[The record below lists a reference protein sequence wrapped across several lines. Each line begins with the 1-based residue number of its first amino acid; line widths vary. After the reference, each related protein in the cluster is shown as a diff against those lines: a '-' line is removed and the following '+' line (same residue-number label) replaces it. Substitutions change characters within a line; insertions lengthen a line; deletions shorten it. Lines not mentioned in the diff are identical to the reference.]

1 MRTKVLQKSE
11 DFSPNDRTKPML
23 NTTKKNGKMM
33 LTFERATYSNLL
45 AEIAPKDLETEE
57 EYDRLLAIAER
68 LTFAKNLTPEEATL
82 YKLLVTLIE
91 VYETENYPIDKS
103 EPHEILQ
110 HIMESSGTRQ
120 ADLVGIIGSSG
131 VVSEVVNGKRAI
143 SKAQAKALGDYFKIS
158 PSLFV

>member
-1 MRTKVLQKSE
+1 MI
-11 DFSPNDRTKPML
+11 
-23 NTTKKNGKMM
+23 
-33 LTFERATYSNLL
+33 LTFDGATYSKLL
-45 AEIAPKDLETEE
+45 AEIAPRAIETEE
-57 EYDRLLAIAER
+57 EYDRLLAVAER
-68 LTFAKNLTPEEATL
+68 LTFAKNLTPEERAL

-91 VYETENYPIDKS
+91 VYETENYPSDKS

-158 PSLFV
+158 PSLFI

>member
-1 MRTKVLQKSE
+1 MI
-11 DFSPNDRTKPML
+11 
-23 NTTKKNGKMM
+23 
-33 LTFERATYSNLL
+33 LTFDGASYSKLL
-45 AEIAPKDLETEE
+45 AEIAPRAIETEE
-57 EYDRLLAIAER
+57 EYDRLLALAER
-68 LTFAKNLTPEEATL
+68 LTFAKNLTPEERAL

-91 VYETENYPIDKS
+91 VYETENYPMDKS

-143 SKAQAKALGDYFKIS
+143 SKAQAKALGDHFKIS
-158 PSLFV
+158 PSLFI

>member
-1 MRTKVLQKSE
+1 MILSF
-11 DFSPNDRTKPML
+11 D
-23 NTTKKNGKMM
+23 G
-33 LTFERATYSNLL
+33 ATYSKLL
-45 AEIAPKDLETEE
+45 AEIAPRAIETEE
-57 EYDRLLAIAER
+57 EYDRLLAVGER
-68 LTFAKNLTPEEATL
+68 LTFAKNLTPEERAL

-91 VYETENYPIDKS
+91 VYETENYPMDKP

-110 HIMESSGTRQ
+110 HVMESSGTRQ

-158 PSLFV
+158 PSLFI

>member
-1 MRTKVLQKSE
+1 MI
-11 DFSPNDRTKPML
+11 
-23 NTTKKNGKMM
+23 
-33 LTFERATYSNLL
+33 LTFDGASYSKLL
-45 AEIAPKDLETEE
+45 AEIAPRAIETEE
-57 EYDRLLAIAER
+57 EYDRLLAVAER
-68 LTFAKNLTPEEATL
+68 LTFAKNRTPEERAL

-91 VYETENYPIDKS
+91 VYETENYPMDKS

-131 VVSEVVNGKRAI
+131 VVSQVVNGKRAI

-158 PSLFV
+158 PSLFI

>member
-1 MRTKVLQKSE
+1 MTFIS
-11 DFSPNDRTKPML
+11 KPTL
-23 NTTKKNGKMM
+23 NTTKINGKMI
-33 LTFERATYSNLL
+33 LTFDRVTYSNLL
-45 AEIAPKDLETEE
+45 AEIAPKAIESEE
-57 EYDRLLAIAER
+57 EYDRLLAVAER
-68 LTFAKNLTPEEATL
+68 LTFAKNLTPEERAL

-91 VYETENYPIDKS
+91 VYETENYPMDKS

-158 PSLFV
+158 PSLFI

>member
-1 MRTKVLQKSE
+1 MI
-11 DFSPNDRTKPML
+11 
-23 NTTKKNGKMM
+23 
-33 LTFERATYSNLL
+33 LTFDGATYSKLL
-45 AEIAPKDLETEE
+45 AEIAPRAIETEE
-57 EYDRLLAIAER
+57 EYDRLLAVAER
-68 LTFAKNLTPEEATL
+68 LTFAKNLTPEERAL

-91 VYETENYPIDKS
+91 VYERENYPIEKP

-158 PSLFV
+158 PSLFI

>member
-1 MRTKVLQKSE
+1 MI
-11 DFSPNDRTKPML
+11 
-23 NTTKKNGKMM
+23 
-33 LTFERATYSNLL
+33 LTFDGATYSNLL
-45 AEIAPKDLETEE
+45 AEIAPRAIETEE
-57 EYDRLLAIAER
+57 EYDRLLAVAER
-68 LTFAKNLTPEEATL
+68 LTFAKNRTVEERAL

-91 VYETENYPIDKS
+91 VYETENYPIES

-143 SKAQAKALGDYFKIS
+143 SKAQAKALGDYFNIS
-158 PSLFV
+158 PSLFI

>member
-1 MRTKVLQKSE
+1 MILSF
-11 DFSPNDRTKPML
+11 D
-23 NTTKKNGKMM
+23 G
-33 LTFERATYSNLL
+33 ATYSKLL
-45 AEIAPKDLETEE
+45 AEIAPRAIETEE
-57 EYDRLLAIAER
+57 EYDRLLAVAER
-68 LTFAKNLTPEEATL
+68 LTFAKNLTPEERAL

-91 VYETENYPIDKS
+91 VYETENYPIES

-158 PSLFV
+158 PSLFI

>member
-1 MRTKVLQKSE
+1 MI
-11 DFSPNDRTKPML
+11 
-23 NTTKKNGKMM
+23 
-33 LTFERATYSNLL
+33 LTFDRATYSNLL
-45 AEIAPKDLETEE
+45 AEIAPQAIETEE
-57 EYDRLLAIAER
+57 EYDRLLAVAER
-68 LTFAKNLTPEEATL
+68 LTFAKNRTPEERAL

-91 VYETENYPIDKS
+91 VYETENYPIESD
-103 EPHEILQ
+103 PHEILQ

-158 PSLFV
+158 PSLFI

>member
-1 MRTKVLQKSE
+1 
-11 DFSPNDRTKPML
+11 ML
-23 NTTKKNGKMM
+23 NTTKTNGKMI
-33 LTFERATYSNLL
+33 LTFDRATYSSLL
-45 AEIAPKDLETEE
+45 AEVAPKVIETEE
-57 EYDRLLAIAER
+57 EYDRLLVIAER
-68 LTFAKNLTPEEATL
+68 LTFAKNSTPEERIL

-91 VYETENYPIDKS
+91 VYEAENYPIES

-143 SKAQAKALGDYFKIS
+143 SKAQAKALGDYFKVS
-158 PSLFV
+158 PSLFI

>member
-1 MRTKVLQKSE
+1 MI
-11 DFSPNDRTKPML
+11 
-23 NTTKKNGKMM
+23 
-33 LTFERATYSNLL
+33 LTFDGASYSKLL
-45 AEIAPKDLETEE
+45 AEIAPRAIETEE
-57 EYDRLLAIAER
+57 EYDRLLAVAER
-68 LTFAKNLTPEEATL
+68 LTFAKNLTSEERAL

-91 VYETENYPIDKS
+91 VYETENYPMDKS

-143 SKAQAKALGDYFKIS
+143 SKAQAKALGDYFNIS
-158 PSLFV
+158 PSLFI

>member
-1 MRTKVLQKSE
+1 MI
-11 DFSPNDRTKPML
+11 
-23 NTTKKNGKMM
+23 
-33 LTFERATYSNLL
+33 LTFDGASYSKLL
-45 AEIAPKDLETEE
+45 AEIAPRAIETEE
-57 EYDRLLAIAER
+57 EYDRLLAVAER
-68 LTFAKNLTPEEATL
+68 LTFAKNLTPEERAL

-91 VYETENYPIDKS
+91 VYETENYPIES

-158 PSLFV
+158 PSLFI

>member
-1 MRTKVLQKSE
+1 MILSF
-11 DFSPNDRTKPML
+11 D
-23 NTTKKNGKMM
+23 G
-33 LTFERATYSNLL
+33 ATYSKLL
-45 AEIAPKDLETEE
+45 AEIAPRAIETEE
-57 EYDRLLAIAER
+57 EYDRLLAVGER
-68 LTFAKNLTPEEATL
+68 LTFAKNLTPEERAL

-110 HIMESSGTRQ
+110 HVMESSGTRQ

-158 PSLFV
+158 PSLFI

>member
-1 MRTKVLQKSE
+1 
-11 DFSPNDRTKPML
+11 
-23 NTTKKNGKMM
+23 M
-33 LTFERATYSNLL
+33 LTFDRTTYSNLL
-45 AEIAPKDLETEE
+45 AEVAPKVIETED
-57 EYDRLLAIAER
+57 EYARLLVIAER
-68 LTFAKNLTPEEATL
+68 LTFAKNTTPEERIL

-110 HIMESSGTRQ
+110 HILESSGTRQ

-143 SKAQAKALGDYFKIS
+143 SKAQAKALGDYFKVS
-158 PSLFV
+158 PSLFI

>member
-1 MRTKVLQKSE
+1 MI
-11 DFSPNDRTKPML
+11 
-23 NTTKKNGKMM
+23 
-33 LTFERATYSNLL
+33 LTFDRATYSNLL
-45 AEIAPKDLETEE
+45 AEIAPKAIETEE
-57 EYDRLLAIAER
+57 EYDRLLAVAER
-68 LTFAKNLTPEEATL
+68 LTFAKNRTPEEAAL

-158 PSLFV
+158 PSLFI

>member
-1 MRTKVLQKSE
+1 MILT
-11 DFSPNDRTKPML
+11 FDRT
-23 NTTKKNGKMM
+23 
-33 LTFERATYSNLL
+33 TYSNLL
-45 AEIAPKDLETEE
+45 AEVAPKVIETED
-57 EYDRLLAIAER
+57 EYARLLVIAER
-68 LTFAKNLTPEEATL
+68 LTFAKNTTPEERIL

-110 HIMESSGTRQ
+110 HILESSGTRQ

-143 SKAQAKALGDYFKIS
+143 SKAQAKALGDYFKVS
-158 PSLFV
+158 PSLFI

>member
-1 MRTKVLQKSE
+1 MI
-11 DFSPNDRTKPML
+11 
-23 NTTKKNGKMM
+23 
-33 LTFERATYSNLL
+33 LTFDGASYSKLL
-45 AEIAPKDLETEE
+45 AEIAPRAIESEE
-57 EYDRLLAIAER
+57 EYDRLLAVAER
-68 LTFAKNLTPEEATL
+68 LTFAKNLTPEERAL

-91 VYETENYPIDKS
+91 VYEKENYPIES

-110 HIMESSGTRQ
+110 HLMESSGTRQ

-158 PSLFV
+158 PSLFI